1 MCIIIYDKNTD
12 FEVCQFNK
20 MQKSKYFENKTLFLQ
35 IKNIHPLKI
44 KVLIWHMALNKFLV
58 EVTSESQYVK

>member
-20 MQKSKYFENKTLFLQ
+20 MHENKTLFLQ

>member
-1 MCIIIYDKNTD
+1 
-12 FEVCQFNK
+12 

-58 EVTSESQYVK
+58 EVTSESQYVKWLEYGNVFSNFLYRES